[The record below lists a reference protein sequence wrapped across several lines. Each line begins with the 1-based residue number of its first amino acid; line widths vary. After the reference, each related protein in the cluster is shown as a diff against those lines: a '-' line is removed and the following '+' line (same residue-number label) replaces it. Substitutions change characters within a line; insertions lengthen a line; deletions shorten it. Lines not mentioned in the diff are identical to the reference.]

1 MAENDLA
8 LGMHV
13 LIQGKM
19 EGHIRHLGPTQFK
32 EGIWCGV
39 ELTEPRG
46 KNNGTIDGVTYFTCA
61 QDFGLFIRPEY
72 VSQYNEEDAAA
83 HNLQRQ
89 VRKHL
94 AKKKVKEKHAAKTW
108 NMLDNLGEENAL
120 KRGKLLKKST
130 QMLKKQNVSQKHQR
144 YEPME
149 EEDDEDEMVPTT
161 VEEVQAMALRA
172 VKKMTAKEIDAIRIL
187 PGYKGPHLKF
197 PLQES
202 DVLIMLEDFK
212 LDHVLHYKYM
222 MRLLM
227 EAKAIFSSESTVQR
241 IVLSEG
247 VDLTVVGD
255 LHGQLQDLFT
265 IFSINGIPS
274 EKKWYLF
281 NGDFVDRG
289 PKGCEIV
296 ATLCA
301 FKVLYPK
308 YVFLN
313 RGNHEAR
320 AQNAWMGFDEEL
332 LGKYNERA
340 EMAMCSTNAS
350 TSCAPSNF
358 TPCS

>member
-46 KNNGTIDGVTYFTCA
+46 KKTERSTVLPILPARKILVSSYARSTCRSTTKRMLPLTT
-61 QDFGLFIRPEY
+61 FRGRL
-72 VSQYNEEDAAA
+72 
-83 HNLQRQ
+83 
-89 VRKHL
+89 KHL

-172 VKKMTAKEIDAIRIL
+172 VKKMTAKGRRDT
-187 PGYKGPHLKF
+187 H
-197 PLQES
+197 S
-202 DVLIMLEDFK
+202 
-212 LDHVLHYKYM
+212 
-222 MRLLM
+222 
-227 EAKAIFSSESTVQR
+227 
-241 IVLSEG
+241 
-247 VDLTVVGD
+247 
-255 LHGQLQDLFT
+255 
-265 IFSINGIPS
+265 
-274 EKKWYLF
+274 
-281 NGDFVDRG
+281 
-289 PKGCEIV
+289 
-296 ATLCA
+296 
-301 FKVLYPK
+301 
-308 YVFLN
+308 
-313 RGNHEAR
+313 AR
-320 AQNAWMGFDEEL
+320 V
-332 LGKYNERA
+332 
-340 EMAMCSTNAS
+340 
-350 TSCAPSNF
+350 
-358 TPCS
+358 